1 MSIVDDPA
9 VTVCFAISID
19 DSNYDLGLFNTC
31 DGLGCEVTVEQRQEG
46 GTNGFSYQL
55 PGPMKFTNVKFTR
68 PINADSAKVAA
79 WISASG
85 PGMYAYDGGGPGTH
99 LGRDSGVQ
107 LVVARC
113 FPREMD
119 RPSVQ
124 RRRPQGGH
132 RNPRD
137 RPSRVPPQCL
147 TGPPRHT
154 CP

>member
-19 DSNYDLGLFNTC
+19 DSSYDLGLFSTC

-68 PINADSAKVAA
+68 PLNADSAKVAS

-85 PGMYAYDGGGPGTH
+85 PGMQRTTAVIQALTLDGTIVCSWS
-99 LGRDSGVQ
+99 LRDV
-107 LVVARC
+107 
-113 FPREMD
+113 FP
-119 RPSVQ
+119 VKW
-124 RRRPQGGH
+124 
-132 RNPRD
+132 
-137 RPSRVPPQCL
+137 
-147 TGPPRHT
+147 TGPQFSSDGPKVAIETLEIAHHGFL
-154 CP
+154 PNV

>member
-85 PGMYAYDGGGPGTH
+85 PGMSRTTAVVQALTLDGTVVCSWS
-99 LGRDSGVQ
+99 LRDV
-107 LVVARC
+107 
-113 FPREMD
+113 FP
-119 RPSVQ
+119 VKW
-124 RRRPQGGH
+124 
-132 RNPRD
+132 
-137 RPSRVPPQCL
+137 
-147 TGPPRHT
+147 TGPQFSAEGPKVATETLEIAHHGFL
-154 CP
+154 PNV